1 MMWWIFQ
8 KDRFSLERA
17 AVSEL
22 ESKVGWLEVGKWQA
36 DPDNELAMCLTF
48 QVLHLN
54 RTFHFKMV
62 YPSVFPDSPPMI
74 YTEDKTRVS
83 LHQYGASGEL
93 CLEHRPDN
101 WQSSISGSD
110 MIESVYRLLVEE
122 QGEEGYMAHAQ
133 SAHIPSLGRDTRIK
147 TCRFL
152 LTEGDLNA
160 LKALTERKTI
170 RAWIREHKVGGVFI
184 SSLLK
189 VGDKENPIWTS
200 NLNLPDGNREE
211 QAFVVRFSGAEISE
225 QPEVSDL
232 KKLLETSEMLE
243 LYHEVLQTDSIAN
256 LIMGD
261 KDNWV
266 LLTLFGSIDERKLIR
281 YTTIKIPEH
290 KNRLPDQFLSLS
302 DKKVGLVGCGSVGSK
317 VAASLCRSGVG
328 NFLLID
334 EDIFFPDNIV
344 RNDLDLNYVGAHK
357 APALQQRLQ
366 NINPSVDTQ
375 ILRLSLGGQES
386 SSSMSGALESL
397 GNCDLIIDATAE
409 PLAFNLIASVSVR
422 KKKPMIWVE
431 VFGGG
436 IGGLVARSRP
446 ELDPVPL
453 SARAQIY
460 NWCEGQGVEF
470 LHSTKA
476 NDYSAQ
482 VDDDTPL
489 IANDAEVSI
498 MSAHAT
504 QFATDILARPE
515 ASIFP
520 YSAYIVGMSSEWLF
534 QQPFDTRPIDL
545 LPEGQWGETAEHID
559 SEEIIQLLQ
568 AYLPPKDQLDANSS
582 SE

>member
-1 MMWWIFQ
+1 
-8 KDRFSLERA
+8 
-17 AVSEL
+17 
-22 ESKVGWLEVGKWQA
+22 
-36 DPDNELAMCLTF
+36 
-48 QVLHLN
+48 
-54 RTFHFKMV
+54 
-62 YPSVFPDSPPMI
+62 
-74 YTEDKTRVS
+74 
-83 LHQYGASGEL
+83 
-93 CLEHRPDN
+93 
-101 WQSSISGSD
+101 
-110 MIESVYRLLVEE
+110 
-122 QGEEGYMAHAQ
+122 
-133 SAHIPSLGRDTRIK
+133 
-147 TCRFL
+147 
-152 LTEGDLNA
+152 
-160 LKALTERKTI
+160 
-170 RAWIREHKVGGVFI
+170 
-184 SSLLK
+184 
-189 VGDKENPIWTS
+189 
-200 NLNLPDGNREE
+200 
-211 QAFVVRFSGAEISE
+211 
-225 QPEVSDL
+225 
-232 KKLLETSEMLE
+232 MLE
-243 LYHEVLQTDSIAN
+243 LYHEVLQIDSIAN

-545 LPEGQWGETAEHID
+545 LPEGLWGETAEHID

>member
-1 MMWWIFQ
+1 MWWILQ
-8 KDRFSLERA
+8 KERFSLERE

-22 ESKVGWLEVGKWQA
+22 ESKVSWLQVGKWQA
-36 DPDNELAMCLTF
+36 DNELAMCFTF

-54 RTFHFKMV
+54 RTFRFKMV

-74 YTEDKTRVS
+74 YTEDKSRIS
-83 LHQYGASGEL
+83 WHQYGASGEL
-93 CLEHRPDN
+93 CLEYRPDN
-101 WQSSISGSD
+101 WQSSINGSD
-110 MIESVYRLLVEE
+110 MIESVYRLLLEE
-122 QGEEGYMAHAQ
+122 QSEEGYMVHAQ

-152 LTEGDLNA
+152 LTEGDINA
-160 LKALTERKTI
+160 FRALTERKTE
-170 RAWIREHKVGGVFI
+170 RAWVRERKVGKIFI
-184 SSLLK
+184 SSLLMI
-189 VGDKENPIWTS
+189 GDKENPIWIS
-200 NLNLPDGNREE
+200 NLTLPDCNRDE
-211 QAFVVRFSGAEISE
+211 QAFVVRLPGVQIPT
-225 QPEVSDL
+225 QPEVSDI
-232 KKLLETSEMLE
+232 KE
-243 LYHEVLQTDSIAN
+243 LFDVSDMPELDHEVLQTDSIVN
-256 LIMGD
+256 LIIGD
-261 KDNWV
+261 EENWV
-266 LLTLFGSIDERKLIR
+266 LLSLFGSIDERKILS

-334 EDIFFPDNIV
+334 EDILFPDNIV
-344 RNDLDLNYVGAHK
+344 RNDLDLNYVGDHK
-357 APALQQRLQ
+357 ASALQQRLQ
-366 NINPSVDTQ
+366 NINPHVNTQ
-375 ILRLSLGGQES
+375 TLRLILGGQES
-386 SSSMSGALESL
+386 SLSMSGALESL

-409 PLAFNLIASVSVR
+409 PSAFNWIASVSVR

-453 SARAQIY
+453 SVRAQIY
-460 NWCEGQGVEF
+460 KWCEEQDVEF
-470 LHSTKA
+470 LHRTEA

-482 VDDDTPL
+482 LGDDTPL

-504 QFATDILARPE
+504 QFATDILARPD

-545 LPEGQWGETAEHID
+545 LPEGQWGENT
-559 SEEIIQLLQ
+559 EELDPEEVIQLLQ
-568 AYLPPKDQLDANSS
+568 TYLPPKDQLDATSS